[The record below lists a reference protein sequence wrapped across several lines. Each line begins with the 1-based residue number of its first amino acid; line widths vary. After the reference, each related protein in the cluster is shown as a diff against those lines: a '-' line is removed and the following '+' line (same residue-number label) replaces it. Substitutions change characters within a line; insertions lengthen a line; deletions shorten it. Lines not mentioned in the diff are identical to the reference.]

1 MKNKSKLYLIL
12 ISALLLNSCGTGIKD
27 ALQGKRKSKSGDEF
41 LIQKKNPLSLPPN
54 FGDLPKPTDESN
66 EEEENNNED
75 INKILGKNQSNNG
88 SEEISSVESLILEE
102 INNNN

>member
-12 ISALLLNSCGTGIKD
+12 ISALLLNSCGPGIKD

-54 FGDLPKPTDESN
+54 FGDLPTPTEESKNVVEN
-66 EEEENNNED
+66 ENED
-75 INKILGKNQSNNG
+75 IQKILSKKQSNND
-88 SEEISSVESLILEE
+88 SEETSEAESLLLEE
-102 INNNN
+102 LNNN

>member
-12 ISALLLNSCGTGIKD
+12 ISALLLNSCGPGIKD

-54 FGDLPKPTDESN
+54 FGDLPTPTEESN
-66 EEEENNNED
+66 DVVENENED
-75 INKILGKNQSNNG
+75 IQKILSKNQSDND
-88 SEEISSVESLILEE
+88 SEETSAAENLILEE
-102 INNNN
+102 LNNN

>member
-12 ISALLLNSCGTGIKD
+12 ISALLLNSCGPGIKD

-54 FGDLPKPTDESN
+54 FGDLPTPIEESN
-66 EEEENNNED
+66 NMVENED
-75 INKILGKNQSNNG
+75 DDIKKILSKKKSSNAN
-88 SEEISSVESLILEE
+88 EEASAAESLLLEE
-102 INNNN
+102 LNSN

>member
-12 ISALLLNSCGTGIKD
+12 ISALLLNSCGQGIKD

-54 FGDLPKPTDESN
+54 FGDLPRPNEETDEV
-66 EEEENNNED
+66 EENDNED
-75 INKILGKNQSNNG
+75 IKKILKNNQSNS
-88 SEEISSVESLILEE
+88 SEGTSEAERLILEE
-102 INNNN
+102 INNN